1 MKEIL
6 QNGQN
11 FTVKSKYFELTSLSD
26 FCENIAQNT
35 IIELRKVCSF

>member
-11 FTVKSKYFELTSLSD
+11 FTVKSKYFKVTSLSEN
-26 FCENIAQNT
+26 CEYIAQNT
-35 IIELRKVCSF
+35 IIELRKVYSF